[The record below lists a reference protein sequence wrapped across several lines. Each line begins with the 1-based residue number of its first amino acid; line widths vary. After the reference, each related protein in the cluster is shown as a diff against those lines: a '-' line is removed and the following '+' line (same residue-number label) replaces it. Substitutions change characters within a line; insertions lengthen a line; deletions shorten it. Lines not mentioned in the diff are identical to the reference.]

1 MVVSFSFHCVRCI
14 LTSPLPLGESI
25 SQKQPCESAGGGRE
39 VEREMRKSKENARTK
54 GGIKATIPHH
64 SSIPLK
70 QEYPLQHH
78 APPDSFKDKICT
90 LFWLWVPCSS
100 THPPSF
106 TLHSAHSGRRWRNKS
121 RHQSGLASLSC
132 CCVSSEPAN
141 WREKQ
146 RTQVVDTCTLA
157 HRCTPVQGDYAPL
170 PADVGT
176 SSVAPSTGVLPCLCQ
191 AVFLASSVPLT

>member
-1 MVVSFSFHCVRCI
+1 
-14 LTSPLPLGESI
+14 
-25 SQKQPCESAGGGRE
+25 
-39 VEREMRKSKENARTK
+39 MRKSKENAPTK

-70 QEYPLQHH
+70 QEYPLQRH

-100 THPPSF
+100 AHPPSF

-141 WREKQ
+141 WRNREL
-146 RTQVVDTCTLA
+146 RWS
-157 HRCTPVQGDYAPL
+157 TPAPL
-170 PADVGT
+170 PTGAPQCRETMLLCLLMWAPPVWPPPQESSPASAKQCSSLPRCLSPEIRVLT
-176 SSVAPSTGVLPCLCQ
+176 SGWLGILPEVCTIL
-191 AVFLASSVPLT
+191 FSASNT